1 MDDQA
6 LSRCLLGPTSCW
18 NAVKAPL
25 LPLSLHLLKPLHEL
39 FLSASLLSST
49 QLPHPGPRSA
59 CDLRLTSFPA
69 SGYLRGGVPVLH
81 SPGLWHVVDQLHTA
95 ERHHQ
100 PLHARSV
107 IKSHEHAQNARAAW
121 LLNTFR
127 KHHLRHETREI
138 QMAGPRTSRRTR
150 TSRPR

>member
-1 MDDQA
+1 MFF
-6 LSRCLLGPTSCW
+6 

-39 FLSASLLSST
+39 FLSASLSST

-107 IKSHEHAQNARAAW
+107 IKAMKMLKTRGLPGLKKPFESIISDTKRERSKWRAPA
-121 LLNTFR
+121 LQDAL
-127 KHHLRHETREI
+127 
-138 QMAGPRTSRRTR
+138 GPRVQGEVELSSDARF
-150 TSRPR
+150 